1 MIAAIV
7 AAAGVGERMGHKVP
21 KPYLLLGGKPILAH
35 TLGVFEQIREIR
47 EVTLVVHPDEL
58 DYCQEKVI
66 SPSGFKKVLRLVPGG
81 KERQDSVYNALK
93 ALQNEEDLEIVLV
106 HDGVRPFV
114 TPDQVQKVIQAA
126 RSHGGAVLGLPAH
139 DTLKTVNAAGDIH
152 HTLERKDIWQIQTP
166 QAFQAALLWRAFTE
180 AYSRNFYGTDESS
193 LVEQLLQPVVVVAG
207 SPLNLK
213 ITTPEDLA
221 LAEAILHLMRRG
233 GGGVKIGLGY
243 DAHRFTEGRPLVLGG
258 VAIHYHLGLLGH
270 SDADVL
276 SHAIG
281 DAFLGAVGAGD
292 LGRHFPDH
300 DPAFKDISSLE
311 LLQKIMEIVRQRGY
325 QPVNLDAVV
334 VCEAPRL
341 GPHFQEMIARLAP
354 ILGLPPEDLNLKATT
369 TEKMGFTGR
378 GEGISAYAVV
388 LVKKL

>member
-58 DYCQEKVI
+58 DYCQERVI
-66 SPSGFKKVLRLVPGG
+66 SPYGFKKVLRLVPGG

-93 ALQNEEDLEIVLV
+93 ALQNEDDLEIVLV

-193 LVEQLLQPVVVVAG
+193 LVEQLLQQVVVVVAG

-221 LAEAILHLMRRG
+221 MAEAILHLMRKGRRRRESRS
-233 GGGVKIGLGY
+233 GL
-243 DAHRFTEGRPLVLGG
+243 
-258 VAIHYHLGLLGH
+258 
-270 SDADVL
+270 
-276 SHAIG
+276 
-281 DAFLGAVGAGD
+281 
-292 LGRHFPDH
+292 
-300 DPAFKDISSLE
+300 
-311 LLQKIMEIVRQRGY
+311 
-325 QPVNLDAVV
+325 
-334 VCEAPRL
+334 
-341 GPHFQEMIARLAP
+341 
-354 ILGLPPEDLNLKATT
+354 
-369 TEKMGFTGR
+369 
-378 GEGISAYAVV
+378 
-388 LVKKL
+388 